1 MRIGRILIARVC
13 LFVLIAAAAGPLRA
27 DPFRAPWDAP
37 ATKNAARRSA
47 EERKSR
53 FSLTQ
58 PLTQPQRIPAAIG
71 RGLLRAYQVVCSPRD
86 GRECP
91 MYPTCTT
98 YAREAVKKHGMLLG
112 FAMTCE
118 RLTHE
123 PDEPKRVPSVIVRGH
138 LRWFDPVENN
148 DFWFTG
154 TQHLAKRR
162 AGEVTRRLEEPR

>member
-1 MRIGRILIARVC
+1 MRINRLLTVRICAFL
-13 LFVLIAAAAGPLRA
+13 LIAAAAGPLQA
-27 DPFRAPWDAP
+27 EPFRGPWNAPRA
-37 ATKNAARRSA
+37 KRSGSVPSQ
-47 EERKSR
+47 ERNPG
-53 FSLTQ
+53 FSLTR
-58 PLTQPQRIPAAIG
+58 PQRIPAAIV
-71 RGLLRAYQVVCSPRD
+71 RGLLRTYQVVCSPRD

-98 YAREAVKKHGMLLG
+98 YSREAVKKHGMLLG

-154 TQHLAKRR
+154 KQYLAKRR
-162 AGEVTRRLEEPR
+162 ANEVTRRLEDPR

>member
-1 MRIGRILIARVC
+1 MRIDRILIARVC

-27 DPFRAPWDAP
+27 EPFRAPWDAP
-37 ATKNAARRSA
+37 AAKKVSSRSA

-53 FSLTQ
+53 FF
-58 PLTQPQRIPAAIG
+58 LTQPQRIPAAIG
-71 RGLLRAYQVVCSPRD
+71 RGMLRAYQVVFSPRD

-98 YAREAVKKHGMLLG
+98 YAKEAVKKHGMLLG
-112 FAMTCE
+112 FAMTCD

-148 DFWFTG
+148 DFWITG

-162 AGEVTRRLEEPR
+162 ADEVTRRLEGPR